1 MEVIRELRII
11 NENKGK
17 HRLCDYLTKRKVG
30 LQAFVMQIVKKRG
43 A

>member
-17 HRLCDYLTKRKVG
+17 YRLYDYLTKRKVG
-30 LQAFVMQIVKKRG
+30 LQAFGI
-43 A
+43 